1 MSYALKGGFNM
12 KATHV
17 CQLPQKQQKRIRK
30 QIQAY
35 YKEQGIHDYDIE
47 EVFNEKIADVMDL
60 LKYMEDK

>member
-1 MSYALKGGFNM
+1 M

-35 YKEQGIHDYDIE
+35 YKEQGIRDYDIE

-60 LKYMEDK
+60 LKDMEDK